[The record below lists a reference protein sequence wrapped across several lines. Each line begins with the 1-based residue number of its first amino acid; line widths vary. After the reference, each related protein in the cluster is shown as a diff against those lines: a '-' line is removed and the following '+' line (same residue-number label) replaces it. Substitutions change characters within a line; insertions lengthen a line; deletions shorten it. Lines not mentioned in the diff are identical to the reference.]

1 MSSLFVRWLRFQLS
15 EISRKEELK
24 LKANNIAKVLN
35 VPQNSKS
42 YQRILNDLENG
53 VIQESDILY
62 KN

>member
-42 YQRILNDLENG
+42 YQRILDDLENG
-53 VIQESDILY
+53 VIQENDILY

>member
-1 MSSLFVRWLRFQLS
+1 MSSLFVRWLRFQLA

-42 YQRILNDLENG
+42 YQRILDDLENG
-53 VIQESDILY
+53 VIQENDILY